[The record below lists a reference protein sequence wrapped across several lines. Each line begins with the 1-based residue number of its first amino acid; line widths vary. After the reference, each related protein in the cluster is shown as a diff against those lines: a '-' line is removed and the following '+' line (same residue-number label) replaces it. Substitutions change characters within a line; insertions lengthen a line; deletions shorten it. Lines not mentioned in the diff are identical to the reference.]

1 MSFEAGIPPK
11 HLFRIAEV
19 AALTGFSTRTVQR
32 WANSGEFGEL
42 WQKGERC
49 RRITRQG
56 LVGFLKRYK
65 EDWNAGKDKNQGQNK
80 RPGGNLCDSKRQQGT
95 APRGRKR

>member
-11 HLFRIAEV
+11 HLFRMAEV

-49 RRITRQG
+49 RRITRKG
-56 LVGFLKRYK
+56 LLGFLERYK
-65 EDWNAGKDKNQGQNK
+65 EDWNAGAGK
-80 RPGGNLCDSKRQQGT
+80 T
-95 APRGRKR
+95 RGFNYR

>member
-1 MSFEAGIPPK
+1 M
-11 HLFRIAEV
+11 AEV
-19 AALTGFSTRTVQR
+19 AEITGFSTRTVQR

-56 LVGFLKRYK
+56 LIGFLKRHL
-65 EDWNAGKDKNQGQNK
+65 EDWNAGREENRGLCPH
-80 RPGGNLCDSKRQQGT
+80 PGANLRDSKRQQRT
-95 APRGRKR
+95 TPQGRRH